1 MGAPSSSS
9 SAAPFWWPD
18 APGPEETVA
27 ALLARR
33 VELRGDATALIAPS
47 LTAPDEAGR
56 AETFLTFAE
65 LRERAGR
72 MASVLREA
80 GVGPGDRVGILLDN
94 DGATEAQV
102 TYHAS
107 HLLGAIN
114 VPLNTRYVARE
125 LEYVL
130 GFIEPRAVVFGSAHA
145 ERLAALRETIAD
157 ATLLEAGSGAPAL
170 GRPLGELLDAAAPL
184 ADPVPLDPDQDADWI
199 FTSGTTGNPKAV
211 GLTHRGSVACGYQ
224 TVGAWGLEPD
234 SVYQSFAPFF
244 TSTGCHSNP
253 LSCLAAGCAYVIEAE
268 FDVRASLD
276 RIERHGVTS
285 TFLINSVLSLILE
298 RRTREELDA
307 YDFSALRRVCY
318 GAQPSSPAFYH
329 RIREE
334 IGEAWGVELVNIYG
348 LTEGGTTGIYL
359 SDADHPEAMK
369 RIGPYG
375 ISIGRNGF
383 RDWVEWTVLRED
395 DDEPAAP
402 NEVGELC
409 VKGPSTMSRYVG
421 RPEETERA
429 LRGGW
434 LHTGD
439 SAMEDEDGFLFFVDR
454 NKQMIRR
461 GGLNISSAEVEGV
474 LLEHPGVIEVAV
486 VPLPNSVLGSDV
498 RGVVV
503 PADPPPTAEELI
515 AFCAERLADYKV
527 PTQIDFI
534 DALPRNGM
542 NRVMKGVLTGERES
556 LSS

>member
-1 MGAPSSSS
+1 MGAPPSSR
-9 SAAPFWWPD
+9 FWWPER
-18 APGPEETVA
+18 PGPERTIAE
-27 ALLARR
+27 LLASR

-47 LTAPDEAGR
+47 LTAADEAGR
-56 AETFLTFAE
+56 AETVLTFAE
-65 LRERAGR
+65 LRERATR

-94 DGATEAQV
+94 DGAIEAQV

-130 GFIEPRAVVFGSAHA
+130 GFISPKAVVFGTTHA
-145 ERLAALRETIAD
+145 ARLEALRQVLGE
-157 ATLLEAGSGAPAL
+157 ATLLEAGPAPATF

-184 ADPVPLDPDQDADWI
+184 VNPEPLDPEQDADWI

-211 GLTHRGSVACGYQ
+211 ALTHRGSVACGYQ
-224 TVGAWGLEPD
+224 TVGAWGLDPD

-253 LSCLAAGCAYVIEAE
+253 LSCLAAGCAFVIEPE
-268 FDVRASLD
+268 FDVQASLD
-276 RIERHGVTS
+276 RIERHGTTS

-298 RRTREELDA
+298 RRSPEELAA

-329 RIREE
+329 RIQQE
-334 IGEAWGVELVNIYG
+334 IGKAWGVELVNIYG

-359 SDADHPEAMK
+359 SDADHAEALK

-383 RDWVEWTVLRED
+383 RDWVEWTVLREE

-421 RPEETERA
+421 RPEETARA

-439 SAMEDEDGFLFFVDR
+439 SALLDEDGFLFFVDR

-474 LLEHPGVIEVAV
+474 LLDHPGVLEVAV
-486 VPLPNSVLGSDV
+486 VPLPNPVLGSDV

-503 PADPPPTAEELI
+503 PADPPPTPEDLI

-542 NRVMKGVLTGERES
+542 NRVMKGVLTGEDES

>member
-1 MGAPSSSS
+1 MGAPPSSR
-9 SAAPFWWPD
+9 FWWPER
-18 APGPEETVA
+18 PGPERTVA
-27 ALLARR
+27 ELLASR

-47 LTAPDEAGR
+47 LTAADEAGR
-56 AETFLTFAE
+56 AETFLTYAE
-65 LRERAGR
+65 LRGRAAR

-94 DGATEAQV
+94 DGAIEAQV

-130 GFIEPRAVVFGSAHA
+130 GFTEPAAVVFAGAHA
-145 ERLAALRETIAD
+145 ARLEALREVLGD
-157 ATLLEAGSGAPAL
+157 AALFEARPGPATL
-170 GRPLGELLDAAAPL
+170 GRPLAALLDAAAPL
-184 ADPVPLDPDQDADWI
+184 ADPAPLEPEQDADWL

-211 GLTHRGSVACGYQ
+211 ALSHQGSVACGYQ
-224 TVGAWGLEPD
+224 SLGAWGLDPD

-253 LSCLAAGCAYVIEAE
+253 LACLAAGCAFVIEPE
-268 FDVRASLD
+268 FDVHATLD
-276 RIERHGVTS
+276 RIERHGTTS
-285 TFLINSVLSLILE
+285 TFLINSVLALILE
-298 RRTREELDA
+298 RRSPEELAA

-329 RIREE
+329 RIQAE
-334 IGEAWGVELVNIYG
+334 IGKAWGVELVNIYG

-359 SDADHPEAMK
+359 SDADHPEALE

-375 ISIGRNGF
+375 ISIGRDGF
-383 RDWVEWTVLRED
+383 REWVEWTVLREE

-402 NEVGELC
+402 SEVGELC

-421 RPEETERA
+421 RPEESARA

-439 SAMEDEDGFLFFVDR
+439 SALLDEDGFLFFVDR

-474 LLEHPGVIEVAV
+474 LLEHPGVVEAAV
-486 VPLPNSVLGSDV
+486 VPLPNPVLGSDV
-498 RGVVV
+498 RAVIVA
-503 PADPPPTAEELI
+503 ADPSPTPAELI

-542 NRVMKGVLTGERES
+542 NRVMKGVLTGEGES
-556 LSS
+556 LTS

>member
-1 MGAPSSSS
+1 MGASSSDS

-18 APGPEETVA
+18 EPGPERTVA
-27 ALLARR
+27 ELLASR

-47 LTAPDEAGR
+47 LLAADEAVR
-56 AETFLTFAE
+56 AETFVTYAE

-94 DGATEAQV
+94 DGAIEAAT

-130 GFIEPRAVVFGSAHA
+130 GFIEPAAVVFAGAHA
-145 ERLAALRETIAD
+145 ERLAALRETIPD
-157 ATLLEAGSGAPAL
+157 AALLEAGAGAPSL
-170 GRPLGELLDAAAPL
+170 GSPLGELLAAAAPL
-184 ADPVPLDPDQDADWI
+184 AHPATPGPDEDADWI

-211 GLTHRGSVACGYQ
+211 ALTHRGSVACAYQ
-224 TVGAWGLEPD
+224 TVGAWGLDPD

-253 LSCLAAGCAYVIEAE
+253 LSCLAAGCAFVIEPE
-268 FDVRASLD
+268 FDVQASLD
-276 RIERHGVTS
+276 RIERHGTTS
-285 TFLINSVLSLILE
+285 IFLINTVLSLILE
-298 RRTREELDA
+298 RRTPEELAA

-329 RIREE
+329 RIQKD

-359 SDADHPEAMK
+359 SDADHAEAMK

-383 RDWVEWTVLRED
+383 RDWVEWTVLREED
-395 DDEPAAP
+395 DAPAAP

-409 VKGPSTMSRYVG
+409 VKGPSTMDRYVG
-421 RPEETERA
+421 RPEETARA
-429 LRGGW
+429 LRDGW

-439 SAMEDEDGFLFFVDR
+439 SALLDDAGFLFFVDR

-474 LLEHPGVIEVAV
+474 LLEHPGVLEVAV
-486 VPLPNSVLGSDV
+486 VPLPNPVLGSDV

-503 PADPPPTAEELI
+503 PADPRPTPEELI

-542 NRVMKGVLTGERES
+542 NRVMKGVLTGEREA

>member
-1 MGAPSSSS
+1 MGTASPDST
-9 SAAPFWWPD
+9 AAPFWWPD
-18 APGPEETVA
+18 APGPETTVA
-27 ALLARR
+27 ELLASR
-33 VELRGDATALIAPS
+33 VKLRGEATALIAPT
-47 LTAPDEAGR
+47 LLAPDEAAR
-56 AETFLTFAE
+56 AETFVTYAE
-65 LRERAGR
+65 LRERAGQ

-94 DGATEAQV
+94 DGAIEAAV

-114 VPLNTRYVARE
+114 VALNTRYVARE

-130 GFIEPRAVVFGSAHA
+130 GFTEPSAVVFSTSHA
-145 ERLAALRETIAD
+145 ARLADLHPALGD
-157 ATLLEAGSGAPAL
+157 AALLEATTEAPAL
-170 GRPLGELLDAAAPL
+170 GRPLGELLAAAAPL
-184 ADPVPLDPDQDADWI
+184 ADPAPLDPDQDADWI

-211 GLTHRGSVACGYQ
+211 ALSHRGSVACAYQ
-224 TVGAWGLEPD
+224 TVGAWGLDPD

-253 LSCLAAGCAYVIEAE
+253 LSCLAAGCAYLIEPE
-268 FDVRASLD
+268 FDVQGTLD

-285 TFLINSVLSLILE
+285 TFLINSVLTLILE
-298 RRTREELDA
+298 RRTRKELAA

-318 GAQPSSPAFYH
+318 GAQPASPAFYH

-334 IGEAWGVELVNIYG
+334 IGKDWGVELVNIYG

-359 SDADHPEAMK
+359 SDADHDEAMK

-383 RDWVEWTVLRED
+383 RDWVEWTVLREED
-395 DDEPAAP
+395 DAPAAP
-402 NEVGELC
+402 DEVGELC
-409 VKGPSTMSRYVG
+409 VKGPSTMTRYVG
-421 RPEETERA
+421 RPEESERA
-429 LRGGW
+429 LRDGW

-439 SAMEDEDGFLFFVDR
+439 SALLDPDGFLFFVDR

-474 LLEHPGVIEVAV
+474 LLEHPGVVEAAV
-486 VPLPNSVLGSDV
+486 VPLPNPVLGSDV
-498 RGVVV
+498 RAVIV
-503 PADPPPTAEELI
+503 PADPAPTAAELI

-527 PTQIDFI
+527 PTQVDFI